1 MNLSPRHGR
10 SLLTLAVVAFA
21 LALALVTARTARNV
35 VIPGHPELPRFGL
48 RDFRDAVYYPVRA
61 LLDGE
66 NPYRPTTYRARYPVG
81 SKFPLYAPLVLA
93 FDLPFGFL
101 PEGAAGIAHYA
112 FNVVC
117 ILLLAW
123 LGLRLAGVPSVTGTF
138 ALAAAIVLSRPGHTT
153 LFTGECTAYV
163 CLGTY
168 LVLGWGEAR
177 PWLAGLGLA
186 LAAMKPTFGVP
197 LALLMLARR
206 DQRRA
211 LACGLAIAAAVSA
224 PVLIAV
230 VRAAGGVTPL
240 LASVSENYH
249 TLGTASETYSG
260 GSVLALDATALVARL
275 LGHAPGAALSGL
287 DLAVSLAVLAL
298 GMATAARAARA
309 ASEAA
314 VVAARPRG
322 DSRRLVAAMV
332 TCLTILL
339 CIHHQ
344 AYDALLLALPV
355 AALASDRCAPAVG
368 PRLRWLLLALLLVPW
383 VNYAATYAFIERW
396 QPNGVTWGLITSANG
411 AALLAALLLGVRVVF
426 TERDAPRARS
436 RPAD

>member
-1 MNLSPRHGR
+1 
-10 SLLTLAVVAFA
+10 
-21 LALALVTARTARNV
+21 
-35 VIPGHPELPRFGL
+35 
-48 RDFRDAVYYPVRA
+48 
-61 LLDGE
+61 
-66 NPYRPTTYRARYPVG
+66 
-81 SKFPLYAPLVLA
+81 
-93 FDLPFGFL
+93 
-101 PEGAAGIAHYA
+101 
-112 FNVVC
+112 
-117 ILLLAW
+117 
-123 LGLRLAGVPSVTGTF
+123 
-138 ALAAAIVLSRPGHTT
+138 
-153 LFTGECTAYV
+153 
-163 CLGTY
+163 
-168 LVLGWGEAR
+168 
-177 PWLAGLGLA
+177 
-186 LAAMKPTFGVP
+186 
-197 LALLMLARR
+197 
-206 DQRRA
+206 
-211 LACGLAIAAAVSA
+211 
-224 PVLIAV
+224 LIAV
-230 VRAAGGVTPL
+230 VRAAGGVTPF

-275 LGHAPGAALSGL
+275 LGRAPGAALSGL
-287 DLAVSLAVLAL
+287 ELAVSLAVLAL

-309 ASEAA
+309 GGEAA

-339 CIHHQ
+339 CVHHQ

-426 TERDAPRARS
+426 TEERAAPRARS